1 MGVDGQ
7 LPSIFEMICVS
18 IIYSVRIISIAYMKG
33 GFMIYDTVRSLN
45 AYHIQINSITTS
57 DRNVY
62 LYWHT
67 YKLPTIPSS
76 RDIHLNR
83 FVYLQYIYHLPNNYR
98 HHIYSSDSPNH
109 KIVTIDQVSCSR
121 FFVNNCSNTSSLYSQ
136 IVNSKQDISIINSN
150 IFLIKKN

>member
-33 GFMIYDTVRSLN
+33 GSMIYDTVRSLN

-62 LYWHT
+62 LY
-67 YKLPTIPSS
+67 
-76 RDIHLNR
+76 
-83 FVYLQYIYHLPNNYR
+83 
-98 HHIYSSDSPNH
+98 
-109 KIVTIDQVSCSR
+109 
-121 FFVNNCSNTSSLYSQ
+121 
-136 IVNSKQDISIINSN
+136 
-150 IFLIKKN
+150 